1 MRARTCAR
9 ATSSRGGRRR
19 GRRWGQ
25 AAWRRGA
32 GGGAAHLREL
42 APAQR
47 SLAVRLQ
54 LEAAVP
60 PIPAAG
66 LLEVPHGAPSP
77 PPPPPPPPPPALP
90 PLSPD
95 LNRRLLN
102 GREAE
107 QQPQGIMLEAE
118 GLWLQH
124 KLDTTGV
131 ELGKFDNLLLCH
143 YCATQAVDNLLDSRL
158 WSPWA
163 ERRGGGSARRGHLGG
178 GGEGGGLGPWAARR
192 SRFSSGRAPRQ
203 RWATG

>member
-1 MRARTCAR
+1 MPAQGCGPERARAR
-9 ATSSRGGRRR
+9 PLAGEGG
-19 GRRWGQ
+19 
-25 AAWRRGA
+25 AGA
-32 GGGAAHLREL
+32 GGGDRQRGGGGRGAAPRTFVNWRPRSEAWRYGSSSKPQYPPYPQPDCSRYPM
-42 APAQR
+42 APR
-47 SLAVRLQ
+47 
-54 LEAAVP
+54 
-60 PIPAAG
+60 
-66 LLEVPHGAPSP
+66 
-77 PPPPPPPPPPALP
+77 PPPPPPALP